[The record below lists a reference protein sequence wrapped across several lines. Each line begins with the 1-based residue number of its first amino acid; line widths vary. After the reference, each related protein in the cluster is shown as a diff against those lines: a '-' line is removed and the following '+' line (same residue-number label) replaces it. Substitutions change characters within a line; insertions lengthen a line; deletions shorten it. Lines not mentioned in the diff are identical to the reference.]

1 MKIKYFVIG
10 LISGMVGVPLLQDI
24 SSLFSALIQ
33 ALISIPS
40 KITVKANTEIVKM
53 QGDYDQNNEVGNV
66 IGFEIPS
73 QSEDFYDDESY

>member
-1 MKIKYFVIG
+1 MKINYFVIG

-53 QGDYDQNNEVGNV
+53 QGDCDQNNEISNV

>member
-40 KITVKANTEIVKM
+40 KITVKATTEIVKM
-53 QGDYDQNNEVGNV
+53 QGDCDQNNEISNV